1 MRFRLS
7 AAFLLALI
15 GALSI
20 SCGGIVDPSKN
31 TVEGPFTGTLPPNGF
46 FAYKFSASTT
56 GEIQV
61 KLITLTPAA
70 VPVIGVQ
77 WVQASSD
84 GNCNGSLLQNNTFA
98 TANSTVISGR
108 IPSGT
113 YCIVVY
119 DSIGQSVTANYS
131 LTISHP

>member
-1 MRFRLS
+1 MRLRLP
-7 AAFLLALI
+7 AAFLLALA
-15 GALSI
+15 GAITI
-20 SCGGIVDPSKN
+20 SCGGITDPSQN
-31 TVEGPFTGTLPPNGF
+31 QVTPFSGTVQPGS
-46 FAYKFSASTT
+46 ARAHWFSTSKT